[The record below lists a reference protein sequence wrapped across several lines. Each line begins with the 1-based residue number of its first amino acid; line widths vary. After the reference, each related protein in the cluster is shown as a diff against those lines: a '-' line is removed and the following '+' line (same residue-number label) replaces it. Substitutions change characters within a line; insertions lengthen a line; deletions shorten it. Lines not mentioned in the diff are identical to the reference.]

1 MAHASLVADLRRRYA
16 ELSLFDS
23 LHAAVAIAEG
33 LAYYDLDG
41 VVKEVVRREARGTQ
55 PARSR

>member
-1 MAHASLVADLRRRYA
+1 MADLRRRYA